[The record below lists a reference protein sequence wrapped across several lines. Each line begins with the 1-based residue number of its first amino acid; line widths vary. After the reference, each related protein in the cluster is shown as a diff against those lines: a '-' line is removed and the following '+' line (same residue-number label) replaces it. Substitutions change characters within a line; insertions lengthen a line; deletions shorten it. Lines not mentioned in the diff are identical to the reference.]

1 MILTPFNYA
10 DKVAEGF
17 EAFFSMQKQT
27 LQMAFENLE
36 RSRISRYE
44 SLGRTQ
50 ISLQNAT
57 ETIGQQILTNQLAV
71 RKSINQTFQLRLPKT
86 TKQWDTLQQNF
97 SNYCENVLQQIDHSV
112 VMTKRAAEQSQ
123 KVENTAQQLSQN
135 FLNEHLDSIQKNT
148 LKVWAR
154 PTVVVTVEDD
164 KEEAVSTEVK
174 APLTETAIPDA
185 VDPQKSA
192 GPILA
197 NKESKPQS
205 NKPTEQASEFVLAQ
219 STSEE
224 KSLAAKIA
232 SNQKSAQRTGSSRS
246 SRRSK

>member
-1 MILTPFNYA
+1 MILIPFNYA
-10 DKVAEGF
+10 DKVAKGV
-17 EAFFSMQKQT
+17 EAFFSIQKQT

-50 ISLQNAT
+50 TSLQNAT

-71 RKSINQTFQLRLPKT
+71 RNSIDQAFQSKLPKT

-97 SNYCENVLQQIDHSV
+97 SNYCENVLKQIDHSV

-123 KVENTAQQLSQN
+123 KAESKAQQLSQN
-135 FLNEHLDSIQKNT
+135 FLNEHLDSIQKNM

-154 PTVVVTVEDD
+154 PTVVVTVEED
-164 KEEAVSTEVK
+164 KEEENSTEVK
-174 APLTETAIPDA
+174 APLTETAISDA
-185 VDPQKSA
+185 VDSQKSD
-192 GPILA
+192 PILA
-197 NKESKPQS
+197 DKESKPQS
-205 NKPTEQASEFVLAQ
+205 NKPTEQASELVLVK
-219 STSEE
+219 SILEE
-224 KSLAAKIA
+224 KSTMTKTA
-232 SNQKSAQRTGSSRS
+232 SNPKGVQTTGSSRN